1 MNKSKLLNILIIL
14 ISLDI
19 ILTFIFVTF
28 YEATEI
34 NPLCYNFIYFMI
46 IKIIVSVIGLYI
58 LSKFKR
64 VPYWSFYILI
74 YLYGIALIFNLKD
87 II

>member
-19 ILTFIFVTF
+19 ILTFISVTF
-28 YEATEI
+28 YGATEI
-34 NPLCYNFIYFMI
+34 NPLCYNFIHFMV
-46 IKIIVSVIGLYI
+46 IKIIVSIIGLYI
-58 LSKFKR
+58 LSKFKTT
-64 VPYWSFYILI
+64 PYWSFYILI
-74 YLYGIALIFNLKD
+74 YLYGIALIFNLQD